1 MALDIKKANKTY
13 EFSNLN
19 VSQIIASKAVGKDIL
34 DRNYTD
40 NAAAKAAGLVNGDL
54 YHTNGA
60 LKIVYAV

>member
-19 VSQIIASKAVGKDIL
+19 VSEIIASKAVGKDIL
-34 DRNYTD
+34 VRNYAD
-40 NAAAKAAGLVNGDL
+40 NAAAKTAGLGNGDL
-54 YHTNGA
+54 YHTAGV